1 MNNDHLYTIIV
12 AGGSGTRM
20 KAKIPKQ
27 FLELNGLPILM
38 HTVRAFH
45 AYDNAMTII
54 LALPEQDIAF
64 WEKLCLDYDFNVPV
78 TVVKG
83 GATRFESVRNGLMHI
98 EGSHGTVA
106 VHDGVRPLVSHRL
119 IHECFSVAIEKGTAV
134 AAIALKDSVRKVTP
148 DGNEAVDRANYRLVQ
163 TPQVFSL
170 PIIKNA
176 YQKAQRTDYTDDAT
190 VVEASG
196 HAIQLVEGEGS
207 NVKITTPEDLLVAGH
222 LLQSGMIR

>member
-1 MNNDHLYTIIV
+1 MNNDPLYTIIV
-12 AGGSGTRM
+12 AGGSGSRM
-20 KAKIPKQ
+20 KAKVPKQ
-27 FLELNGLPILM
+27 FLELHGLPILM
-38 HTVRAFH
+38 HTVRAFYT
-45 AYDNAMTII
+45 YDNTMTII
-54 LALPEQDIAF
+54 LALPEQEMAY

-119 IHECFSVAIEKGTAV
+119 IQECFSTAIDKGTAV
-134 AAIALKDSVRKVTP
+134 AAIALKDSVRKVTAE
-148 DGNEAVDRANYRLVQ
+148 GNEAVDRAIYRLVQ

-170 PIIKNA
+170 PLLKNA
-176 YQKAQRTDYTDDAT
+176 YRIAKRIDYTDDAT

-207 NVKITTPEDLLVAGH
+207 NVKITTPEDLLVAEH

>member
-1 MNNDHLYTIIV
+1 MNNDPLYTIIV
-12 AGGSGTRM
+12 AGGSGSRM
-20 KAKIPKQ
+20 KAKVPKQ
-27 FLELNGLPILM
+27 FLELHGLPILM
-38 HTVRAFH
+38 HTVRAFYT
-45 AYDNAMTII
+45 YDNTMTII
-54 LALPEQDIAF
+54 LALPEQEMAY

-119 IHECFSVAIEKGTAV
+119 IQECFSTAIDKGTAV
-134 AAIALKDSVRKVTP
+134 AAIALKDSVRKVTAE
-148 DGNEAVDRANYRLVQ
+148 GNEAVDRAIYRLVQ

-170 PIIKNA
+170 PLLKNA
-176 YQKAQRTDYTDDAT
+176 YRIAKRIDYTDDAT

-207 NVKITTPEDLLVAGH
+207 NVKITTPEDLLVAEH
-222 LLQSGMIR
+222 LLRSRMIR